1 MLLNMLMIKNR
12 FVKSVVLEAKG
23 KLSLKSFP
31 YPEVKKDS
39 AIIRMEY
46 SGICGTDK
54 HSFEGFFHQK
64 GGKPIPLPV
73 IQGHENVGI
82 IEEINGKI
90 LDHDG
95 NELYVGDRVV
105 PAPNIS
111 CGKCFACR
119 NNRPYYYCECKLDYG
134 NNIGAGEPPHIFGG
148 WSEYLYI
155 LPGSHLFKYPDTLDP
170 KFGTFIEPL
179 SVTGCL
185 DKARQWSSEWEPFRS
200 GDTVVIL
207 GTGPIGLFHLI
218 KANLMGA
225 GKIFSIDP
233 FKYRTTIAKEF
244 GATEV
249 ITSNNREEIKDNIK
263 RLTDNLGADLVVDC
277 SGVSEGFTIAL
288 ELIREGGM
296 VLEVGIFSNSHDI
309 PINPHSHILE
319 KSARVIGIGGD
330 DISQYYPS
338 IKLLERNIDKLPW
351 EKIIS
356 HQFNIDNVHEAM
368 DVAMSDQSMKVLLNP

>member
-1 MLLNMLMIKNR
+1 MIKNR

-23 KLSLKSFP
+23 KLSLKNFP
-31 YPEVKKDS
+31 YPELKKDC
-39 AIIRMEY
+39 AIIRMEH

-64 GGKPIPLPV
+64 GGRPIPLPV

-82 IEEINGKI
+82 IEEINGEL

-95 NELYVGDRVV
+95 NILKIGDRVV

-119 NNRPYYYCECKLDYG
+119 NNRPYYYCDCKLDYG

-155 LPGSHLFKYPDTLDP
+155 LPGSHLFKYPDSLDP

-218 KANLMGA
+218 KANLIGA
-225 GKIFSIDP
+225 GKIISIDP
-233 FKYRTTIAKEF
+233 YKFRTSLAQQF
-244 GATEV
+244 GATETV
-249 ITSNNREEIKDNIK
+249 TSDDREEIKDNIK
-263 RLTDNLGADLVVDC
+263 KLTNNMGADLVVDC

-309 PINPHSHILE
+309 SINPHSHILE

-356 HQFNIDNVHEAM
+356 HEFKIDNVHEAM

>member
-1 MLLNMLMIKNR
+1 MIKNR

-31 YPEVKKDS
+31 YPELKKNC
-39 AIIRMEY
+39 AIIRMEH

-64 GGKPIPLPV
+64 GGRPIPLPV
-73 IQGHENVGI
+73 IQGHENVGV
-82 IEEINGKI
+82 IEEINGEL

-95 NELYVGDRVV
+95 NILKIGDRVV

-119 NNRPYYYCECKLDYG
+119 NNRPYYYCDCKLDYG

-225 GKIFSIDP
+225 GKIISIDP
-233 FKYRTTIAKEF
+233 YKYRTSLAQEF
-244 GATEV
+244 GATETV
-249 ITSNNREEIKDNIK
+249 TSDDREEIKDNIK
-263 RLTDNLGADLVVDC
+263 KLTNNVGADLVVDC

-309 PINPHSHILE
+309 SINPHSHILE

-338 IKLLERNIDKLPW
+338 IKLLERNIEKLPW
-351 EKIIS
+351 KKIIS
-356 HQFNIDNVHEAM
+356 HEFNIDNVHEAM
-368 DVAMSDQSMKVLLNP
+368 DIAMSDISMKVLLNP

>member
-1 MLLNMLMIKNR
+1 MIKNR

-31 YPEVKKDS
+31 YPELKKNC
-39 AIIRMEY
+39 AIIRMEH

-64 GGKPIPLPV
+64 GGRPIPLPV
-73 IQGHENVGI
+73 IQGHENVGV
-82 IEEINGKI
+82 IEEINGEL

-95 NELYVGDRVV
+95 NILKIGDRVV

-119 NNRPYYYCECKLDYG
+119 NNRPYYYCDCKLDYG

-225 GKIFSIDP
+225 GKIISIDP
-233 FKYRTTIAKEF
+233 YKYRTSLAQDF
-244 GATEV
+244 GATETV
-249 ITSNNREEIKDNIK
+249 TSDDREEIKDNIK
-263 RLTDNLGADLVVDC
+263 KLTNNVGADLVVDC

-309 PINPHSHILE
+309 SINPHSHILE

-351 EKIIS
+351 KKIIS
-356 HQFNIDNVHEAM
+356 HEFNIDNVHEAM
-368 DVAMSDQSMKVLLNP
+368 DIAMSDKSMKVLLNP

>member
-1 MLLNMLMIKNR
+1 MIKNR

-31 YPEVKKDS
+31 YPELKKNC
-39 AIIRMEY
+39 AIIRMEH

-64 GGKPIPLPV
+64 GGRPIPLPV
-73 IQGHENVGI
+73 IQGHENVGV
-82 IEEINGKI
+82 IEEINGEL

-95 NELYVGDRVV
+95 NILKIGDRVV

-119 NNRPYYYCECKLDYG
+119 NNRPYYYCDCKLDYG

-155 LPGSHLFKYPDTLDP
+155 LPGRHLFKYPDTLDP

-225 GKIFSIDP
+225 GKIISIDP
-233 FKYRTTIAKEF
+233 YKYRTSLAQDF
-244 GATEV
+244 GATETV
-249 ITSNNREEIKDNIK
+249 TSDDREEIKDNIK
-263 RLTDNLGADLVVDC
+263 KLTNNVGADLVVDC

-309 PINPHSHILE
+309 SINPHSHILE

-351 EKIIS
+351 KKIIS
-356 HQFNIDNVHEAM
+356 HEFNIDNVHEAM
-368 DVAMSDQSMKVLLNP
+368 DIAMSDKSMKVLLNP

>member
-1 MLLNMLMIKNR
+1 MFKNR

-23 KLSLKSFP
+23 KLELKSFP

-64 GGKPIPLPV
+64 GGRPIPLPV
-73 IQGHENVGI
+73 IQGHENIGI
-82 IEEINGKI
+82 IEEINGNI

-95 NELYVGDRVV
+95 NKLQVGDRVV

-119 NNRPYYYCECKLDYG
+119 NNRPYYYCESKLDYG

-155 LPGSHLFKYPDTLDP
+155 LPGSHLFKYPDTIDP
-170 KFGTFIEPL
+170 RFGTFIEPL

-225 GKIFSIDP
+225 GKIYSVDP
-233 FKYRTTIAKEF
+233 YKFRTSLAKEF
-244 GATEV
+244 GASEV
-249 ITSNNREEIKDNIK
+249 ITSDNREEIKDNIK
-263 RLTDNLGADLVVDC
+263 RLTNNVGADLVVDC

-309 PINPHSHILE
+309 SINPHSHILE

-338 IKLLERNIDKLPW
+338 IKLLERNINKLPW

-356 HQFNIDNVHEAM
+356 HQFNIDDVHEAM
-368 DVAMSDQSMKVLLNP
+368 NVAMSDQSMKVILSP

>member
-1 MLLNMLMIKNR
+1 MIKNR

-23 KLSLKSFP
+23 KLSIKNFP
-31 YPEVKKDS
+31 YPELNKNC

-64 GGKPIPLPV
+64 GGRPIPLPV

-82 IEEINGKI
+82 IEEINGEL

-95 NELYVGDRVV
+95 NILHVGDRVV

-134 NNIGAGEPPHIFGG
+134 NNIGAGDPPHIFGG

-155 LPGSHLFKYPDTLDP
+155 LPGSHLFKYPESLNP

-218 KANLMGA
+218 KSNLMGA
-225 GKIFSIDP
+225 GKIYAVDP
-233 FKYRTTIAKEF
+233 YKFRTSLALEF
-244 GATEV
+244 GASDT
-249 ITSNNREEIKDNIK
+249 ITSNDREEIKDNIN
-263 RLTDNLGADLVVDC
+263 RLTNNVGADLVVDC

-309 PINPHSHILE
+309 AINPHSHILE
-319 KSARVIGIGGD
+319 KSARVIGVGGD

-338 IKLLERNIDKLPW
+338 IKLLERSIDKLPW

-356 HQFNIDNVHEAM
+356 HEYRIDKVDEAM
-368 DVAMSDQSMKVLLNP
+368 DVAMSDQSMKVLLHP

>member
-1 MLLNMLMIKNR
+1 MRGQNRTVRAVTLEGKGLLT
-12 FVKSVVLEAKG
+12 VKDY
-23 KLSLKSFP
+23 P
-31 YPEVKKDS
+31 YPELKENC
-39 AIIRMEY
+39 AIIKMEY

-54 HSFEGFFHQK
+54 HSFEGFFEQK
-64 GGKPIPLPV
+64 GGRPIPLPV

-82 IEEINGKI
+82 IEEIKGEL

-95 NELYVGDRVV
+95 NKLVVGDRVV

-134 NNIGAGEPPHIFGG
+134 NNIGAGEAPHIFGG

-155 LPGSHLFKYPDTLDP
+155 IPGSHLFKYPDHLDP
-170 KFGTFIEPL
+170 QFGTFIEPL

-200 GDTVVIL
+200 GDTVAIL

-225 GKIFSIDP
+225 GRLISIDP
-233 FKYRTTIAKEF
+233 SQFRTK
-244 GATEV
+244 
-249 ITSNNREEIKDNIK
+249 ITNKI
-263 RLTDNLGADLVVDC
+263 GVDLVVDC
-277 SGVSEGFTIAL
+277 SGVAEGFGIAL
-288 ELIREGGM
+288 NLIREGGM

-309 PINPHSHILE
+309 PINPHSQILE
-319 KSARVIGIGGD
+319 KSARVIGVGGD

-338 IKLLERNIDKLPW
+338 IKLLDRTIELLPW
-351 EKIIS
+351 KKIIS
-356 HQFNIDNVHEAM
+356 HNYNIANVHEAM
-368 DVAMSDQSMKVLLNP
+368 DRAMSDKSMKVLLNP

>member
-1 MLLNMLMIKNR
+1 MIKNR

-31 YPEVKKDS
+31 YPELKKNC

-64 GGKPIPLPV
+64 GGRPIPLPV

-82 IEEINGKI
+82 IEEINGEL

-95 NELYVGDRVV
+95 NILKVGDRVV

-119 NNRPYYYCECKLDYG
+119 NNRPYYYCDCKLDYG

-155 LPGSHLFKYPDTLDP
+155 LPGSHLFKYPDSLDP

-218 KANLMGA
+218 KANLIGA
-225 GKIFSIDP
+225 GKIISIDP
-233 FKYRTTIAKEF
+233 YKFRTSLAQQF
-244 GATEV
+244 GATET
-249 ITSNNREEIKDNIK
+249 ITSDDREEIKDNIK
-263 RLTDNLGADLVVDC
+263 KLTNNVGADLVVDC

-309 PINPHSHILE
+309 SINPHSHILE

-338 IKLLERNIDKLPW
+338 IKLLERNIDILPW

-356 HQFNIDNVHEAM
+356 HEFKIDNVHEAM
-368 DVAMSDQSMKVLLNP
+368 DVAMSENSMKVLLNP

>member
-1 MLLNMLMIKNR
+1 MIKNR

-23 KLSLKSFP
+23 KLALKSFP
-31 YPEVKKDS
+31 YPELKKNT
-39 AIIRMEY
+39 AIIRMEF

-64 GGKPIPLPV
+64 GGRPIPLPV

-82 IEEINGKI
+82 IEEINGEL

-95 NELYVGDRVV
+95 NILKIGDRVV

-119 NNRPYYYCECKLDYG
+119 NNRPYYYCDCKLDYG

-218 KANLMGA
+218 KANIMGA
-225 GKIFSIDP
+225 GKIYSVDP
-233 FKYRTTIAKEF
+233 YKFRTSLAKEF
-244 GATEV
+244 GATDI
-249 ITSNNREEIKDNIK
+249 ITSEDREEIKDSIM

-338 IKLLERNIDKLPW
+338 IKLLERNIDNLPW
-351 EKIIS
+351 EKVIS

>member
-1 MLLNMLMIKNR
+1 MIKNR

-31 YPEVKKDS
+31 YPELKKNC

-64 GGKPIPLPV
+64 GGRPIPLPV
-73 IQGHENVGI
+73 IQGHENVGV
-82 IEEINGKI
+82 IEEINGEL

-95 NELYVGDRVV
+95 NILKIGDRVV

-119 NNRPYYYCECKLDYG
+119 NNRPYYYCDCKLDYG

-155 LPGSHLFKYPDTLDP
+155 LPGSHLFKYPDSLDP

-225 GKIFSIDP
+225 GKIISIDP
-233 FKYRTTIAKEF
+233 SEFRTSLAQQF
-244 GATEV
+244 GATET
-249 ITSNNREEIKDNIK
+249 ITSDDREEIKDNIK
-263 RLTDNLGADLVVDC
+263 KLTNNVGADLVVDC

-309 PINPHSHILE
+309 SINPHSHILE

-338 IKLLERNIDKLPW
+338 IKLLERNIDKIPW

-356 HQFNIDNVHEAM
+356 HEFKIDNVHEAM

>member
-1 MLLNMLMIKNR
+1 MLKNR
-12 FVKSVVLEAKG
+12 YVRSVVLEAKG
-23 KLSLKSFP
+23 KLTLKDFP
-31 YPEVKKDS
+31 YPELKKNC
-39 AIIRMEY
+39 AIIKMEY

-64 GGKPIPLPV
+64 GGRPIPLPV

-82 IEEINGKI
+82 IEEINGQV

-95 NELYVGDRVV
+95 QKLKVGDRVV

-111 CGKCFACR
+111 CGICFACR

-134 NNIGAGEPPHIFGG
+134 NNIGAGEEPHIFGG

-170 KFGTFIEPL
+170 RFGTFIEPL

-218 KANLMGA
+218 KSSLMGA
-225 GKIFSIDP
+225 GKIIAVDP
-233 FKYRTTIAKEF
+233 YKFRTSLASDF
-244 GATEV
+244 GASEV
-249 ITSNNREEIKDNIK
+249 VTSNDREEIKDNIK
-263 RLTDNLGADLVVDC
+263 KLTNNFGADLVVDC
-277 SGVSEGFTIAL
+277 TGVSEGFTIAL

-309 PINPHSHILE
+309 PINPHSQILE
-319 KSARVIGIGGD
+319 KSARVIGVGGD

-338 IKLLERNIDKLPW
+338 IKILERNINKLPW
-351 EKIIS
+351 EDIIS
-356 HQFNIDNVHEAM
+356 HNFHIEDVHEAM
-368 DVAMSDQSMKVLLNP
+368 NVAMGEESMKVILHP

>member
-1 MLLNMLMIKNR
+1 MIKNR

-31 YPEVKKDS
+31 YPELKKNT
-39 AIIRMEY
+39 AIIRMEH

-64 GGKPIPLPV
+64 GGRPIPLPV
-73 IQGHENVGI
+73 IQGHENVGV
-82 IEEINGKI
+82 IEEINGEL

-95 NELYVGDRVV
+95 NILKIGDRVV

-119 NNRPYYYCECKLDYG
+119 NNRPYYYCDCKLDYG

-225 GKIFSIDP
+225 GKIISIDP
-233 FKYRTTIAKEF
+233 YKFRTSLAQEF
-244 GATEV
+244 GATETV
-249 ITSNNREEIKDNIK
+249 TSNDREEIKDNIK
-263 RLTDNLGADLVVDC
+263 KLTNNVGADLVVDC

-296 VLEVGIFSNSHDI
+296 ILEVGIFSNSHDI
-309 PINPHSHILE
+309 SINPHSHILE
-319 KSARVIGIGGD
+319 KSARIIGIGGD

-351 EKIIS
+351 KKIIS
-356 HQFNIDNVHEAM
+356 HEFNIDNVHEAM
-368 DVAMSDQSMKVLLNP
+368 DIAMSDISMKVLLNP

>member
-1 MLLNMLMIKNR
+1 MIKNR

-39 AIIRMEY
+39 AIIRMEF

-64 GGKPIPLPV
+64 GGRPIPLPV

-95 NELYVGDRVV
+95 NELKVGDRVV

-111 CGKCFACR
+111 CGECFACR

-225 GKIFSIDP
+225 GKIYSVDP
-233 FKYRTTIAKEF
+233 YKFRTSLAKEF

-249 ITSNNREEIKDNIK
+249 ITSDDREEIKDSIM

-309 PINPHSHILE
+309 PINPHSHIHE

>member
-1 MLLNMLMIKNR
+1 MIKNR

-23 KLSLKSFP
+23 KLSLKNFP
-31 YPEVKKDS
+31 YPELNKDC
-39 AIIRMEY
+39 AIIRMEH

-64 GGKPIPLPV
+64 GGRPIPLPV

-82 IEEINGKI
+82 IEEINGEI

-95 NELYVGDRVV
+95 NKLQVGDRVV

-134 NNIGAGEPPHIFGG
+134 NNIGAGESPHIFGG

-155 LPGSHLFKYPDTLDP
+155 LPGSHLFKFPETLNP

-218 KANLMGA
+218 KSNLMGA
-225 GKIFSIDP
+225 GKIYAVDP
-233 FKYRTTIAKEF
+233 YKFRTSLALEF
-244 GATEV
+244 GASDIV
-249 ITSNNREEIKDNIK
+249 TSNDREEIKDNIN
-263 RLTDNLGADLVVDC
+263 RLTNNVGADLVVDC

-309 PINPHSHILE
+309 TINPHSHILE

-338 IKLLERNIDKLPW
+338 IKLLERSIDKLPW

-356 HQFNIDNVHEAM
+356 HEYKIDKVHEAM
-368 DVAMSDQSMKVLLNP
+368 DVAMSDLSMKVLLHP

>member
-1 MLLNMLMIKNR
+1 MIKNR

-23 KLSLKSFP
+23 KLSIKNFP
-31 YPEVKKDS
+31 YPELNKNC

-64 GGKPIPLPV
+64 GGRPIPLPV

-82 IEEINGKI
+82 IEEINGEL

-95 NELYVGDRVV
+95 NILHVGDRVV

-134 NNIGAGEPPHIFGG
+134 NNIGAGDPPHIFGG
-148 WSEYLYI
+148 WGEYLYI
-155 LPGSHLFKYPDTLDP
+155 LPGSHLFKYPESLNP

-218 KANLMGA
+218 KSNLMGA
-225 GKIFSIDP
+225 GKIYAVDP
-233 FKYRTTIAKEF
+233 YKFRTSLALEF
-244 GATEV
+244 GASDT
-249 ITSNNREEIKDNIK
+249 ITSNDREEIKDNIN
-263 RLTDNLGADLVVDC
+263 RLTNNVGADLVVDC

-309 PINPHSHILE
+309 AINPHSHILE
-319 KSARVIGIGGD
+319 KSARVIGVGGD

-338 IKLLERNIDKLPW
+338 IKLLERSIDKLPW
-351 EKIIS
+351 GKVIS
-356 HQFNIDNVHEAM
+356 HEYKIDKVHEAM
-368 DVAMSDQSMKVLLNP
+368 DVAMSDQSMKVLLHP

>member
-1 MLLNMLMIKNR
+1 MRGKNR
-12 FVKSVVLEAKG
+12 KVKAATLEGKG
-23 KLSLKSFP
+23 LITVKDYP
-31 YPEVKKDS
+31 YPDLDKNC
-39 AIIRMEY
+39 AIIKMEY

-64 GGKPIPLPV
+64 GGRPIPLPV

-82 IEEINGKI
+82 IEEINGEL

-95 NELYVGDRVV
+95 KKLFVGDRVV

-134 NNIGAGEPPHIFGG
+134 NNIGAGKAPHIFGG

-155 LPGSHLFKYPDTLDP
+155 IPGSHLFKYPDNLDP
-170 KFGTFIEPL
+170 QFGTFIEPL

-200 GDTVVIL
+200 GDIVAIL

-225 GKIFSIDP
+225 GKLISIDP
-233 FKYRTTIAKEF
+233 SKFRTSIAEEF
-244 GATEV
+244 GATNTIV
-249 ITSNNREEIKDNIK
+249 SNNADEIKDNINII
-263 RLTDNLGADLVVDC
+263 TDNYGVDLVVDC
-277 SGVSEGFTIAL
+277 SGVSEGLSIAL
-288 ELIREGGM
+288 NLIREGGM

-309 PINPHSHILE
+309 PINPHSQILE

-338 IKLLERNIDKLPW
+338 IKLLDRTIHQLPW
-351 EKIIS
+351 DKIIS
-356 HQFNIDNVHEAM
+356 HNYNINNINKAM
-368 DVAMSDQSMKVLLNP
+368 EVAMSDKSMKVLVNP

>member
-1 MLLNMLMIKNR
+1 MIKNR

-64 GGKPIPLPV
+64 GGRPIPLPV

-90 LDHDG
+90 LDHNG
-95 NELYVGDRVV
+95 NELHVGDRVV

-111 CGKCFACR
+111 CGECFACR

-225 GKIFSIDP
+225 GKIYSVDP
-233 FKYRTTIAKEF
+233 YKFRTSLAKEF

-249 ITSNNREEIKDNIK
+249 ITSEDREEIKDNIM

-277 SGVSEGFTIAL
+277 SGVSEGFTISL

-351 EKIIS
+351 ERIIS

>member
-1 MLLNMLMIKNR
+1 MIKNR

-31 YPEVKKDS
+31 YPELKKNC
-39 AIIRMEY
+39 AIIRMEH

-64 GGKPIPLPV
+64 GGRPIPLPV
-73 IQGHENVGI
+73 IQGHENVGV
-82 IEEINGKI
+82 IEEINGEL

-95 NELYVGDRVV
+95 NILKIGDRVV

-119 NNRPYYYCECKLDYG
+119 NNRPYYYCDCKLDYG

-225 GKIFSIDP
+225 GKIISIDP
-233 FKYRTTIAKEF
+233 YKYRTSLAQDF
-244 GATEV
+244 GATETV
-249 ITSNNREEIKDNIK
+249 TSDDREEIKDNIK
-263 RLTDNLGADLVVDC
+263 KLTNNVGADLVVDC
-277 SGVSEGFTIAL
+277 SGVSEGFSIAL
-288 ELIREGGM
+288 ELIREVGM

-309 PINPHSHILE
+309 SINPHSHILE

-351 EKIIS
+351 KKIIS
-356 HQFNIDNVHEAM
+356 HEFNINNVHEAM
-368 DVAMSDQSMKVLLNP
+368 DIAMSDKSMKVLLNP

>member
-1 MLLNMLMIKNR
+1 MIKNR

-23 KLSLKSFP
+23 KLALKSFP
-31 YPEVKKDS
+31 YPELKKNT
-39 AIIRMEY
+39 AIIRMEF

-64 GGKPIPLPV
+64 GGRPIPLPV
-73 IQGHENVGI
+73 IQGHENVGV
-82 IEEINGKI
+82 IEEINGEL

-95 NELYVGDRVV
+95 NILKIGDRVV

-119 NNRPYYYCECKLDYG
+119 NNRPYYYCDCKLDYG

-218 KANLMGA
+218 KANLIGA
-225 GKIFSIDP
+225 GKIISIDP
-233 FKYRTTIAKEF
+233 YKFRTSLAQQF
-244 GATEV
+244 GATETV
-249 ITSNNREEIKDNIK
+249 TSDDREEIKDNIK
-263 RLTDNLGADLVVDC
+263 KLTNNVGADLVVDC

-309 PINPHSHILE
+309 SINPHSHILE

-356 HQFNIDNVHEAM
+356 HEFKIDNVHEAM

>member
-1 MLLNMLMIKNR
+1 MIKNR

-64 GGKPIPLPV
+64 GGRPIPLPV

-95 NELYVGDRVV
+95 NKLHVGDRVV

-111 CGKCFACR
+111 CGDCFACR

-134 NNIGAGEPPHIFGG
+134 NNIGAGKPPHIFGG
-148 WSEYLYI
+148 WSEYMYI

-225 GKIFSIDP
+225 GKIYSVDP
-233 FKYRTTIAKEF
+233 YKFRTSLAKEF

-249 ITSNNREEIKDNIK
+249 ITSDDREEIKDNIK
-263 RLTDNLGADLVVDC
+263 RLTNNIGADLVVDC

-338 IKLLERNIDKLPW
+338 IKLLERNIDKMPW

-368 DVAMSDQSMKVLLNP
+368 DIAMSDQSMKVLLNP

>member
-1 MLLNMLMIKNR
+1 MLKNR
-12 FVKSVVLEAKG
+12 YVRSVVLEGKG
-23 KLSLKSFP
+23 KLSLKNFP
-31 YPEVKKDS
+31 YPQVKKNC
-39 AIIRMEY
+39 AIIKMEY

-64 GGKPIPLPV
+64 GGRPIPLPV

-82 IEEINGKI
+82 IEEINGEL

-95 NELYVGDRVV
+95 QKLKVGDRVV

-134 NNIGAGEPPHIFGG
+134 NNIGAGEEPHIFGG

-155 LPGSHLFKYPDTLDP
+155 LPGSHLFKYPDSLDP
-170 KFGTFIEPL
+170 RFGIYIEPL

-218 KANLMGA
+218 KSNLMGA
-225 GKIFSIDP
+225 GKIIAVDP
-233 FKYRTTIAKEF
+233 YKFRTSLASDF
-244 GATEV
+244 GASEV
-249 ITSNNREEIKDNIK
+249 VTSNDSEEIKDNIK
-263 RLTDNLGADLVVDC
+263 KLTNNIGADLVVDC
-277 SGVSEGFTIAL
+277 TGVSEGFTIAL
-288 ELIREGGM
+288 DLIREGGM

-309 PINPHSHILE
+309 PINPHSQILE
-319 KSARVIGIGGD
+319 KSARVIGVGGD

-338 IKLLERNIDKLPW
+338 IKILERNIKKLPW

-356 HQFNIDNVHEAM
+356 HNFQIENVHEAM
-368 DVAMSDQSMKVLLNP
+368 DIAMSDKSMKVILHP

>member
-1 MLLNMLMIKNR
+1 MIKNR

-31 YPEVKKDS
+31 YPELKKNC

-64 GGKPIPLPV
+64 GGRPIPLPV

-82 IEEINGKI
+82 IEEINGEL

-95 NELYVGDRVV
+95 NILKVGDRVV

-119 NNRPYYYCECKLDYG
+119 NNRPYYYCDCKLDYG

-155 LPGSHLFKYPDTLDP
+155 LPGSHLFKYPDSLDP

-225 GKIFSIDP
+225 GKIISIDP
-233 FKYRTTIAKEF
+233 YKFRTSLAQQF
-244 GATEV
+244 GATETV
-249 ITSNNREEIKDNIK
+249 TSDDREEIKDNIK
-263 RLTDNLGADLVVDC
+263 KLTNNMGADLVVDC

-309 PINPHSHILE
+309 SINPHSHILE

-356 HQFNIDNVHEAM
+356 HEFKIDNVHEAM

>member
-1 MLLNMLMIKNR
+1 MIKNR

-31 YPEVKKDS
+31 YPELKNNC
-39 AIIRMEY
+39 AIIRMEH

-64 GGKPIPLPV
+64 GGRPIPLPV
-73 IQGHENVGI
+73 IQGHENVGV
-82 IEEINGKI
+82 IEEINGEL

-95 NELYVGDRVV
+95 NILKIGDRVV

-119 NNRPYYYCECKLDYG
+119 NNRPYYYCDCKLDYG

-225 GKIFSIDP
+225 GKIISIDP
-233 FKYRTTIAKEF
+233 YKYRTSLAQEF
-244 GATEV
+244 GATETV
-249 ITSNNREEIKDNIK
+249 TSDDREEIKDNIK
-263 RLTDNLGADLVVDC
+263 KLTNNVGADLVVDC

-309 PINPHSHILE
+309 SINPHSHILE

-356 HQFNIDNVHEAM
+356 HEFKIDNVNEAM
-368 DVAMSDQSMKVLLNP
+368 DVAMSENSMKVLLNP

>member
-1 MLLNMLMIKNR
+1 MIKNR

-31 YPEVKKDS
+31 YPELKNNC
-39 AIIRMEY
+39 AIIRMEH

-64 GGKPIPLPV
+64 GGRPIPLPV
-73 IQGHENVGI
+73 IQGHENVGV
-82 IEEINGKI
+82 IEEINGEL

-95 NELYVGDRVV
+95 NILKIGDRVV

-119 NNRPYYYCECKLDYG
+119 NNRPYYYCDCKLDYG

-225 GKIFSIDP
+225 GKIISIDP
-233 FKYRTTIAKEF
+233 YKYRTSLAQDF
-244 GATEV
+244 GATETV
-249 ITSNNREEIKDNIK
+249 TSDDREEIKDNIK
-263 RLTDNLGADLVVDC
+263 KLTNNVGADLVVDC

-309 PINPHSHILE
+309 SINPHSHILE

-356 HQFNIDNVHEAM
+356 HEFKIDNVHEAM
-368 DVAMSDQSMKVLLNP
+368 DVAMSENSMKVILNP

>member
-1 MLLNMLMIKNR
+1 MIKNR

-31 YPEVKKDS
+31 YPELKKNC

-64 GGKPIPLPV
+64 GGRPIPLPV
-73 IQGHENVGI
+73 IQGHENVGV
-82 IEEINGKI
+82 IEEINGEL

-95 NELYVGDRVV
+95 NILKIGDRVV

-119 NNRPYYYCECKLDYG
+119 NNRPYYYCDCKLDYG

-155 LPGSHLFKYPDTLDP
+155 LPGSHLFKYPDSLDP

-225 GKIFSIDP
+225 GKIISIDP
-233 FKYRTTIAKEF
+233 YKFRTSLAQQF
-244 GATEV
+244 GATETV
-249 ITSNNREEIKDNIK
+249 TSDDREEIKDNIK
-263 RLTDNLGADLVVDC
+263 KLTNNMGADLVVDC

-309 PINPHSHILE
+309 SINPHSHILE

-356 HQFNIDNVHEAM
+356 HEFKIDNVHEAM